1 MALLSHPKIP
11 RPHHKALSSHSPPSP
26 PHPLCSNVSYPLHPC
41 PLRCV
46 QLFLFALPVLW
57 HILTRSDTRAG
68 RASRPSVENWD
79 RVVTQLSQLSLPAAS
94 ADASFE
100 WLESASAQSH
110 SSASPT
116 SPSTTF
122 TSDLDVLSPS
132 SSSTELAYPDS
143 PASVSSSDA
152 SLPSSPSPSSKSSS
166 SVHPPSA
173 PRKKTSSRRAAKDP
187 NHIPRPPN
195 AFIIFRSKESGRIK
209 QGSIEKDHRIISQIV
224 GKMWKKMGAEDKK
237 PFVELALDAKREH
250 LKKYPNYR
258 FAPKARTAPAKKRK
272 VKRNTPADKALFSRV
287 ADCLIEGKSDEDV
300 KAEVAKFDSFVESQE
315 QEEYDVLANGA
326 HPYSTTAPT
335 ASTTTDAFAAATPPA
350 FFLCRRSRL
359 HEGPST
365 PGSVHD
371 EAPFRSPLLP
381 PVSPSSSPELQV
393 LSGPLSPLELDG
405 HDAAQVNLPLDL
417 YFIAHTHNVAR

>member
-132 SSSTELAYPDS
+132 SSRRRCR
-143 PASVSSSDA
+143 
-152 SLPSSPSPSSKSSS
+152 LPL
-166 SVHPPSA
+166 VD
-173 PRKKTSSRRAAKDP
+173 R
-187 NHIPRPPN
+187 
-195 AFIIFRSKESGRIK
+195 
-209 QGSIEKDHRIISQIV
+209 
-224 GKMWKKMGAEDKK
+224 
-237 PFVELALDAKREH
+237 
-250 LKKYPNYR
+250 
-258 FAPKARTAPAKKRK
+258 
-272 VKRNTPADKALFSRV
+272 
-287 ADCLIEGKSDEDV
+287 
-300 KAEVAKFDSFVESQE
+300 
-315 QEEYDVLANGA
+315 
-326 HPYSTTAPT
+326 
-335 ASTTTDAFAAATPPA
+335 
-350 FFLCRRSRL
+350 
-359 HEGPST
+359 
-365 PGSVHD
+365 PGSVLQSPHHR
-371 EAPFRSPLLP
+371 ARRALRRSGARRQMGRGGRRGEVRRRRLRHGRGTDLGARRTRDRLLWKRRGGRGCFEQSESTL
-381 PVSPSSSPELQV
+381 VVDKDTCGRTE
-393 LSGPLSPLELDG
+393 DF
-405 HDAAQVNLPLDL
+405 L
-417 YFIAHTHNVAR
+417 YV